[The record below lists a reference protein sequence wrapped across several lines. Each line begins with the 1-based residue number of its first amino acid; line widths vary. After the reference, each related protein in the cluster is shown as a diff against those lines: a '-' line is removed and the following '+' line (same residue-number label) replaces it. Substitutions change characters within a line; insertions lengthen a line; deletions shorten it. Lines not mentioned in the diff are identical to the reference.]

1 METIDGRAAS
11 AELSLME
18 SKISRVCTRGDD
30 FSAGGRIFRR
40 LWRNFFFS
48 SNSAGPL
55 WTQLSG
61 TADFFLSRF
70 AGTSMKLPLRREMKD
85 FISHIDLVQRFFFSF
100 SPLAARWT
108 RWFRTIFFRF
118 PFCSSIIDF
127 ENVIF
132 TREEKSVESVD
143 DCYCCRVI
151 MSPCSINYR
160 EAKSSA
166 CVTVLIV
173 SNLLGDYWR

>member
-85 FISHIDLVQRFFFSF
+85 FISHIDRSCPTLLFFFLSSGCTVNAVVPHHF
-100 SPLAARWT
+100 LSIPLLFFYNWFWKCNFYT
-108 RWFRTIFFRF
+108 RRKIR
-118 PFCSSIIDF
+118 
-127 ENVIF
+127 
-132 TREEKSVESVD
+132 RK
-143 DCYCCRVI
+143 CRRLLLL
-151 MSPCSINYR
+151 PGYY
-160 EAKSSA
+160 
-166 CVTVLIV
+166 V
-173 SNLLGDYWR
+173 SLLY